1 MIKNVLKGFIIG
13 VAKIIPGVSGAILAI
28 SLGVY
33 DKAILAIT
41 NFFDNKKDNFK
52 LLLSLAVGIIL
63 AIILFSKVVNFALS
77 NFYLITMLFFIGLII
92 GGLPSIFREVKK
104 KDSYIVIISFLLVF
118 IISISYISN
127 SYVIQN
133 NFNDIIIFFI
143 AGVFEAIGTIVP
155 GISSTAILTVLGMY
169 ELIIDMISNLTN
181 VSYLI
186 DNLRVIIS
194 FSLGLAIGIVL
205 ISMLMNVL
213 FKKYS
218 NKTYAFILGVVLASV
233 ILIII
238 KTLSYGITFI
248 NLSVGIIFLILG
260 LFISRKLDK

>member
-1 MIKNVLKGFIIG
+1 
-13 VAKIIPGVSGAILAI
+13 
-28 SLGVY
+28 
-33 DKAILAIT
+33 
-41 NFFDNKKDNFK
+41 
-52 LLLSLAVGIIL
+52 
-63 AIILFSKVVNFALS
+63 
-77 NFYLITMLFFIGLII
+77 
-92 GGLPSIFREVKK
+92 
-104 KDSYIVIISFLLVF
+104 
-118 IISISYISN
+118 
-127 SYVIQN
+127 
-133 NFNDIIIFFI
+133 
-143 AGVFEAIGTIVP
+143 
-155 GISSTAILTVLGMY
+155 
-169 ELIIDMISNLTN
+169 MISNLTN